1 MSTGR
6 DYRRMTVPRDR
17 NGFSGTTGLVAGLML
32 GGLAAFF
39 AYQKGKEVGAATATE
54 LQPVKKPASVRAA
67 EQDATSTPPP
77 ADTIDYTFYDR
88 LRQQGVDVAGKE
100 SAPTAGETP
109 LDSEPGLYLVQ
120 VASLPRLADA
130 EEVRAQ
136 LALQGLTAR
145 VAAVQVAGTT
155 WHRVLIGPV
164 SDTRTAEE
172 VAARLRG
179 MKYTPVV
186 SRMAD

>member
-1 MSTGR
+1 M
-6 DYRRMTVPRDR
+6 
-17 NGFSGTTGLVAGLML
+17 
-32 GGLAAFF
+32 
-39 AYQKGKEVGAATATE
+39 
-54 LQPVKKPASVRAA
+54 
-67 EQDATSTPPP
+67 
-77 ADTIDYTFYDR
+77 
-88 LRQQGVDVAGKE
+88 
-100 SAPTAGETP
+100 
-109 LDSEPGLYLVQ
+109 
-120 VASLPRLADA
+120 PRLADA